1 METASQIPKSA
12 APERILGWREWLEL
26 PGFGI
31 PAIKAKI
38 DTGARTSA
46 LHAHELEYFRR
57 ARREWVRFWIHPLQH
72 DAQLMMRCETPIID
86 RRTVSDSGG
95 HRERRYVI
103 ETPVRVAGVEWTIE
117 VTLTRRDGMLFRML
131 LGRTGIAGRFLVDP
145 RRSFVTGRPDIKA
158 LYPEASK

>member
-1 METASQIPKSA
+1 
-12 APERILGWREWLEL
+12 
-26 PGFGI
+26 
-31 PAIKAKI
+31 
-38 DTGARTSA
+38 
-46 LHAHELEYFRR
+46 
-57 ARREWVRFWIHPLQH
+57 
-72 DAQLMMRCETPIID
+72 
-86 RRTVSDSGG
+86 VSDSGG